1 MLKKEN
7 KNIERSVSD
16 FLNFRKGLSDE
27 EKSAEAGRLI
37 EEIDS
42 VDVDGAYRNVR
53 KKIDQN
59 RSSGTGISFLTFIT
73 RVAAILAIP
82 LIVFN
87 IWNFIHKG
95 NFSQL
100 AENEYTLQE
109 ISSPIGMKTH
119 VVLPDGT
126 DIWLNSG
133 SKINYR
139 IPFVGKCRNVALT
152 GEAYLHVAKN
162 KKSPFILKADKTKI
176 KVLGTQ
182 FNVKSYSEDDQIEV
196 ALLEGSVKFSFEK
209 NGKIVSAKLKPNELL
224 TLNKSNKH
232 VFVKKEKL
240 FKYIAWHKNILV
252 FDETPITEVAKSL
265 ERWYGVEVLIKDEE
279 IKKYKFNAV
288 FENEPLTRVL
298 DLLELTSPIS
308 IKYKVGKMNKKT
320 NKLNKS
326 VVTIS
331 KK

>member
-16 FLNFRKGLSDE
+16 FLNFRKGLSEE

-53 KKIDQN
+53 KRISQK
-59 RSSGTGISFLTFIT
+59 RTSGISLLTVIT

-82 LIVFN
+82 LLVFN
-87 IWNFIHKG
+87 IWHFTYKG
-95 NFSQL
+95 SSFQL

-139 IPFVGKCRNVALT
+139 IPFVGKCRTVALT
-152 GEAYLHVAKN
+152 GEAYLHVVKN
-162 KKSPFILKADKTKI
+162 QKSPFILKAEKTKI

-182 FNVKSYSEDDQIEV
+182 FNVKSYPEDDQIEV
-196 ALLEGSVKFSFEK
+196 ALIEGSVKFSFEK

-224 TLNKSNKH
+224 TLNKRNKH

-320 NKLNKS
+320 NILNKS
-326 VVTIS
+326 VITIS